1 MAMAWIWTGMAA
13 VSLIFA
19 AWNGTMDAVGAAALE
34 AVSYTHLRAHET

>member
-34 AVSYTHLRAHET
+34 LSLIHI